1 MEVEGRERPRT
12 QVWLEA
18 CRKALVLTKKQ
29 GEAIAAGDYLRLDA
43 LLMERGR
50 LLAELGDLREEGLA
64 STLQGDERWGEVLQL
79 LREIARLDEEHQA
92 AITDEL
98 RSLRGDRKQ
107 VDKWRRAARAYGG
120 GQEIPDRGVKA

>member
-18 CRKALVLTKKQ
+18 CRKALDLTKKQ
-29 GEAIAAGDYLRLDA
+29 GEAIAVGDYLRLDA

-120 GQEIPDRGVKA
+120 GQEIPDRGVEA

>member
-12 QVWLEA
+12 QVWLES
-18 CRKALVLTKKQ
+18 CRKALDLTKKQ

>member
-120 GQEIPDRGVKA
+120 GQEIPDRGVEA

>member
-79 LREIARLDEEHQA
+79 LREIARL
-92 AITDEL
+92 
-98 RSLRGDRKQ
+98 
-107 VDKWRRAARAYGG
+107 
-120 GQEIPDRGVKA
+120 